1 MVNQTTT
8 WEKIKAVTGT
18 KTFRALFTI
27 VVVGI
32 VIFILSREIHP
43 SEIATVLKKANVW
56 WIVAAFLVGAI
67 SWVGAA
73 VPLDKL
79 AEIKV
84 PMRDATLVQMASSFV
99 GVAAPAGLGP
109 VALHLD
115 YLKKRGMSTVSA
127 SAVVAFIALA
137 QVAMSITMVIVAL
150 IFDHQFPHVN
160 FPLRTV
166 ILVMVGVIVALA
178 LTLVIPK
185 VRRLAI
191 AKTQDYWKQIQPQI
205 RYVKQN
211 PIDLAW
217 AMLGV
222 FVQTGTYALALVFC
236 MYGVGHPIS
245 FAEGIIMYLVGNSI
259 GSAIP
264 SPGGIGTTL
273 AATVGAL
280 TLIGVPAASAAS
292 GVLMFR
298 LVTFY
303 LQVPIGAGA
312 FLYMQRQDLL

>member
-1 MVNQTTT
+1 MADQATT
-8 WEKIKAVTGT
+8 WEKVKAATGT
-18 KTFRALFTI
+18 RTFRAVFTI
-27 VVVGI
+27 IVLGVVF
-32 VIFILSREIHP
+32 FILSREIHP
-43 SEIATVLKKANVW
+43 SEITSTLKKTNTW
-56 WIVAAFLVGAI
+56 WIVAAFFVGAI

-84 PMRDATLVQMASSFV
+84 PMKDATLVQMASSFV

-109 VALHLD
+109 VSLHLD

-137 QVAMSITMVIVAL
+137 QVVMSIVMVIVAL

-160 FPLRTV
+160 FPLQTV
-166 ILVMVGVIVALA
+166 LLVIVGIVVVLA
-178 LTLVIPK
+178 LTLAIPK
-185 VRRLAI
+185 IRRFAV
-191 AKTQDYWKQIQPQI
+191 AKVEDYWQQVQPQI
-205 RYVKQN
+205 RYVKQH
-211 PIDLAW
+211 PGDLLQ

-245 FAEGIIMYLVGNSI
+245 FAEGIVMYLVGNTI
-259 GSAIP
+259 GSAVP

-280 TLIGVPAASAAS
+280 TLIGVPTALAAS

-303 LQVPIGAGA
+303 LQVPIGAAA
-312 FLYMQRQDLL
+312 FVYMQRKSLL